1 MSHDLVDL
9 ITTKHDVRNKKRK
22 LTGKEKFWL
31 IFRYAS
37 LGFIWFLVV
46 MPIYVMVINSL
57 KGVKNV
63 YLTNAFKLPEKLDF
77 SAWSVAWS
85 GTNRTSPEGNFFPH
99 GLSESMT
106 RTLIFVIQ
114 SAIVSAIIG
123 SINGYVFA
131 KWKFKGSNFVFTM
144 FLFGMF
150 IPYQAVMIPLVRLAT
165 NIGINKSIYVLVLA
179 HIIYGIPICT
189 LIFRNYYEGIPNELI
204 EAGRVDKASM
214 VRIYRSIILPLSAP
228 AFVVVI
234 IWQFTS
240 AWNDFL
246 FAIFLTGG
254 SPKLSVA
261 TTALNFIT
269 GSSNQIYYGVNMT
282 ASLIVSLPTLIVYI
296 FLGRYFL
303 RGLLSGSL
311 KG

>member
-1 MSHDLVDL
+1 MSKDLVDL

-22 LTGKEKFWL
+22 LTGKERFWL
-31 IFRYAS
+31 IFRYVS
-37 LGFIWFLVV
+37 LIFLWFLVV
-46 MPIYVMVINSL
+46 LPIYVMVINSF

-63 YLTNAFKLPEKLDF
+63 YLTNAFKLPEKIDF

-85 GTNRTSPEGNFFPH
+85 GTDYFPQSISDSMIRTIF
-99 GLSESMT
+99 
-106 RTLIFVIQ
+106 FVIQ
-114 SAIVSAIIG
+114 SSLISAVIG
-123 SINGYVFA
+123 SINGFVFA
-131 KWKFKGSNFVFTM
+131 KWKFKGSNFIFTL

-150 IPYQAVMIPLVRLAT
+150 IPYQAIMIPLVRIAT
-165 NIGINKSIYVLVLA
+165 TLDLNSSIYVLVLA
-179 HIIYGIPICT
+179 HVIYGIPICT
-189 LIFRNYYEGIPNELI
+189 LIFRNYYESIPNELI
-204 EAGRVDKASM
+204 EAARVDKASM
-214 VRIYRSIILPLSAP
+214 VRTYRSVILPLSIP
-228 AFVVVI
+228 AFVVVL

-269 GSSNQIYYGVNMT
+269 GSSNQVYYGVNMT

>member
-1 MSHDLVDL
+1 MSKDIVDL
-9 ITTKHDVRNKKRK
+9 ITSKHDVRNAKRK
-22 LTGKEKFWL
+22 RTGKEKFWL
-31 IFRYAS
+31 IFRYVS
-37 LGFIWFLVV
+37 LAIIWFLVV

-63 YLTNAFKLPEKLDF
+63 YLTNAFKLPERLDF

-85 GTNRTSPEGNFFPH
+85 GTDYFPQSI
-99 GLSESMT
+99 SESMT
-106 RTLIFVIQ
+106 RTLFFVIQ
-114 SAIVSAIIG
+114 SSIISAIIG
-123 SINGYVFA
+123 SINGYIFA
-131 KWKFKGSNFVFTM
+131 KWKFKGSNFIFTL

-150 IPYQAVMIPLVRLAT
+150 IPYQAIMIPLVRLAT
-165 NIGINKSIYVLVLA
+165 AADLNKSIYVLVLA

-189 LIFRNYYEGIPNELI
+189 LIFRNYYESIPDEII

-214 VRIYRSIILPLSAP
+214 VRIYRSIILPLSVP
-228 AFVVVI
+228 AFVVVL

-269 GSSNQIYYGVNMT
+269 GSSNQVYYGVNMS

-303 RGLLSGSL
+303 KGLLSGSL

>member
-1 MSHDLVDL
+1 MSKDLVDL

-22 LTGKEKFWL
+22 LTGKERFWL
-31 IFRYAS
+31 IFRYVS
-37 LGFIWFLVV
+37 LIFLWFLVV

-63 YLTNAFKLPEKLDF
+63 YLTNAFKLPETIDF

-85 GTNRTSPEGNFFPH
+85 GTDYFPQSISDSMIRTIF
-99 GLSESMT
+99 
-106 RTLIFVIQ
+106 FVIQ
-114 SAIVSAIIG
+114 SSLISAVIG
-123 SINGYVFA
+123 SINGFVFA
-131 KWKFKGSNFVFTM
+131 KWKFKGSNFIFTL

-150 IPYQAVMIPLVRLAT
+150 IPYQAIMIPLVRIVTSLDL
-165 NIGINKSIYVLVLA
+165 NSSIYVLVLA
-179 HIIYGIPICT
+179 HVIYGIPICT
-189 LIFRNYYEGIPNELI
+189 LIFRNYYEAIPNELI
-204 EAGRVDKASM
+204 EAARVDKASM
-214 VRIYRSIILPLSAP
+214 VRTYRSVILPLSIP
-228 AFVVVI
+228 AFVVVL

-269 GSSNQIYYGVNMT
+269 GSSNQVYYGVNMT

>member
-1 MSHDLVDL
+1 MSTDIVDL
-9 ITTKHDVRNKKRK
+9 ITSKHDVRNAKRK
-22 LTGKEKFWL
+22 RTGKEKFWL
-31 IFRYAS
+31 IFRYVS
-37 LGFIWFLVV
+37 LAIIWFLVV
-46 MPIYVMVINSL
+46 MPIYVMVVNSL

-63 YLTNAFKLPEKLDF
+63 YLTNAFQLPKSLDF

-85 GTNRTSPEGNFFPH
+85 GTDYFPQS
-99 GLSESMT
+99 LSDSMT
-106 RTLIFVIQ
+106 RTLFFVVQSSII
-114 SAIVSAIIG
+114 SAILG
-123 SINGYVFA
+123 SINGYIFA
-131 KWKFKGSNFVFTM
+131 KWKFKGSNLVFTL

-165 NIGINKSIYVLVLA
+165 NMGVNKSIYVLVFA
-179 HIIYGIPICT
+179 HVIYGIPICT

-214 VRIYRSIILPLSAP
+214 VRIYRSIILPLSIP
-228 AFVVVI
+228 AFVVVL

-254 SPKLSVA
+254 SPKLAVA

-269 GSSNQIYYGVNMT
+269 GSSNQVYYGVNMT

>member
-1 MSHDLVDL
+1 MTAELLEKKPTAVA
-9 ITTKHDVRNKKRK
+9 NKRK
-22 LTGKEKFWL
+22 RSGKEQFWL

-37 LGFIWFLVV
+37 LTFIWFLIV
-46 MPIYVMVINSL
+46 MPIYVLVVNSL
-57 KGVKNV
+57 KGVKDV
-63 YLTNAFKLPEKLDF
+63 YLVNAFDLPKSLDF
-77 SAWSVAWS
+77 SAWPISWS
-85 GTNRTSPEGNFFPH
+85 GGDYFSAFSLG
-99 GLSESMT
+99 ESMT
-106 RTLIFVIQ
+106 RTLFFVVQ
-114 SAIVSAIIG
+114 SSIISAIIG

-131 KWKFKGSNFVFTM
+131 KWKFPGSNIVFTL

-150 IPYQAVMIPLVRLAT
+150 IPYQAVMIPLVQLVT
-165 NIGINKSIYVLVLA
+165 NMGINKSIYVLVMA
-179 HIIYGIPICT
+179 HVIYGIPICT
-189 LIFRNYYEGIPNELI
+189 LIFRNYYASIPDELI
-204 EAGRVDKASM
+204 EAGLVDKASR
-214 VRIYRSIILPLSAP
+214 VRIYTSIILPLSLP
-228 AFVVVI
+228 AFVVVL

-261 TTALNFIT
+261 TTTLNFIT
-269 GSSNQIYYGVNMT
+269 GSSNQVFYGLNMT

>member
-1 MSHDLVDL
+1 MSSDIASRVERKIDAR
-9 ITTKHDVRNKKRK
+9 TKKK
-22 LTGKEKFWL
+22 LDGAGQFWL
-31 IFRYAS
+31 VFRYFA
-37 LGFIWFLVV
+37 LTILFVIAAL
-46 MPIYVMVINSL
+46 PIYIMVINSV
-57 KGVKNV
+57 KGITGV
-63 YLTNAFKLPEKLDF
+63 TQSAAFIPPTSLDF
-77 SAWSVAWS
+77 SAWGPTWEIL
-85 GTNRTSPEGNFFPH
+85 REPMF
-99 GLSESMT
+99 
-106 RTLIFVIQ
+106 RTLFFVVQ
-114 SAIVSAIIG
+114 SSIISAVIG
-123 SINGYVFA
+123 AINGFVFA
-131 KWKFKGSNFVFTM
+131 KWRFRGSTFVFTT

-150 IPYQAVMIPLVRLAT
+150 IPYQAIMIPLVRVAT
-165 NIGINKSIYVLVLA
+165 EVGINKSIYVLVFA
-179 HIIYGIPICT
+179 HVIYGIPICT
-189 LIFRNYYEGIPNELI
+189 LIFRNYYEAIPNELI

-214 VRIYRSIILPLSAP
+214 VRIYRSLILPLSIP
-228 AFVVVI
+228 AFVVVL

-269 GSSNQIYYGVNMT
+269 GSSNQVYYGVNMT

>member
-1 MSHDLVDL
+1 MSKDLVDL
-9 ITTKHDVRNKKRK
+9 ITTKHDLRNKKRK
-22 LTGKEKFWL
+22 LNGKEKFWL
-31 IFRYAS
+31 IFRYVS
-37 LGFIWFLVV
+37 LTFIWFLVV

-63 YLTNAFKLPEKLDF
+63 YLINAFKLPEKLDF

-85 GTNRTSPEGNFFPH
+85 GTDYFPQSI
-99 GLSESMT
+99 SESMV
-106 RTLIFVIQ
+106 RTLLFVVQASII
-114 SAIVSAIIG
+114 SAVIG

-150 IPYQAVMIPLVRLAT
+150 IPYQAIMIPLVRIAT
-165 NIGINKSIYVLVLA
+165 TLEINKSIYVLVFA
-179 HIIYGIPICT
+179 HVIYGIPICT
-189 LIFRNYYEGIPNELI
+189 LIFRNYYEAIPNELI
-204 EAGRVDKASM
+204 EAARVDKASM
-214 VRIYRSIILPLSAP
+214 IRTYRSIILPLSVP
-228 AFVVVI
+228 AFVVVL

-269 GSSNQIYYGVNMT
+269 GSSNQVYYGVNMT
-282 ASLIVSLPTLIVYI
+282 ASLIVSLPTLIVYV

>member
-1 MSHDLVDL
+1 MAKDLVDL
-9 ITTKHDVRNKKRK
+9 VIAKPAKRNAKRK
-22 LTGKEKFWL
+22 RTGKEKFWL
-31 IFRYAS
+31 VFRYVS
-37 LGFIWFLVV
+37 LIFIWFLVV

-63 YLTNAFKLPEKLDF
+63 YLTNAFKLPERLDF

-85 GTNRTSPEGNFFPH
+85 GTDYFPQ
-99 GLSESMT
+99 SISDSMS
-106 RTLIFVIQ
+106 RTLFFVIQ
-114 SAIVSAIIG
+114 SSIVSAIIG

-131 KWKFKGSNFVFTM
+131 KWKFRGSNLIFTL

-150 IPYQAVMIPLVRLAT
+150 IPYQAIMIPLVRIAT
-165 NIGINKSIYVLVLA
+165 TLDINRSIYVLVLA

-189 LIFRNYYEGIPNELI
+189 LIFRNYYEAIPNELI
-204 EAGRVDKASM
+204 EAARVDKASM
-214 VRIYRSIILPLSAP
+214 VRTYRSIILPLSIP
-228 AFVVVI
+228 AFVVVL

-269 GSSNQIYYGVNMT
+269 GSSNQVYYGVNMT

>member
-1 MSHDLVDL
+1 MSKDIVDL
-9 ITTKHDVRNKKRK
+9 ITAKPDARNKKRK
-22 LTGKEKFWL
+22 LNGKEKFWL
-31 IFRYAS
+31 IFRYVS
-37 LGFIWFLVV
+37 LTFIWFLVV
-46 MPIYVMVINSL
+46 MPIYV
-57 KGVKNV
+57 
-63 YLTNAFKLPEKLDF
+63 NAFKLPEKLDF

-85 GTNRTSPEGNFFPH
+85 GTDYFPQSI
-99 GLSESMT
+99 SESMV
-106 RTLIFVIQ
+106 RTLLFVVQASII
-114 SAIVSAIIG
+114 SAVIG

-150 IPYQAVMIPLVRLAT
+150 IPYQAIMIPLVRIAT
-165 NIGINKSIYVLVLA
+165 TLEINKSIYVLVFA
-179 HIIYGIPICT
+179 HVIYGIPICT
-189 LIFRNYYEGIPNELI
+189 LIFRNYYEAIPNELI
-204 EAGRVDKASM
+204 EAARVDKASM
-214 VRIYRSIILPLSAP
+214 IRTYRSIILPLSVP
-228 AFVVVI
+228 AFVVVL

-269 GSSNQIYYGVNMT
+269 GSSNQVYYGVNMT
-282 ASLIVSLPTLIVYI
+282 ASLIVSLPTLIVYV

>member
-1 MSHDLVDL
+1 MTAELLEKKPVA
-9 ITTKHDVRNKKRK
+9 IANKRK
-22 LTGKEKFWL
+22 RSGKEQFWL

-37 LGFIWFLVV
+37 LTFIWFLIV
-46 MPIYVMVINSL
+46 MPIYVLVVNSL
-57 KGVKNV
+57 KGVKDV
-63 YLTNAFKLPEKLDF
+63 YLVNAFDLPKSFDF
-77 SAWSVAWS
+77 SAWPVSWS
-85 GTNRTSPEGNFFPH
+85 GGEYFSAFSLG
-99 GLSESMT
+99 ESMS
-106 RTLIFVIQ
+106 RTLFFVLQ
-114 SAIVSAIIG
+114 SSIISAIIG

-131 KWKFKGSNFVFTM
+131 KWKFPGSNVVFTL

-150 IPYQAVMIPLVRLAT
+150 IPYQAVMIPLVQLVT
-165 NIGINKSIYVLVLA
+165 NMGINKSIYVLVMA
-179 HIIYGIPICT
+179 HVIYGIPICT
-189 LIFRNYYEGIPNELI
+189 LIFRNYYASIPDELI
-204 EAGRVDKASM
+204 EAGLVDKASR
-214 VRIYRSIILPLSAP
+214 VRIYTSIILPLSLP
-228 AFVVVI
+228 AFVVVL

-261 TTALNFIT
+261 TTTLNFIT
-269 GSSNQIYYGVNMT
+269 GSSNQVFYGLNMT

>member
-1 MSHDLVDL
+1 MSNDIVDL
-9 ITTKHDVRNKKRK
+9 ITAKHDVRNKKRK
-22 LTGKEKFWL
+22 LNGKERFWL
-31 IFRYAS
+31 IFRYVS
-37 LGFIWFLVV
+37 LAFIWFLVV

-63 YLTNAFKLPEKLDF
+63 YLINAFKLPEKLDF

-85 GTNRTSPEGNFFPH
+85 GTDYFPQSI
-99 GLSESMT
+99 SESMI
-106 RTLIFVIQ
+106 RTLLFVVQASII
-114 SAIVSAIIG
+114 SAVIG

-150 IPYQAVMIPLVRLAT
+150 IPYQAIMIPLVRIAT
-165 NIGINKSIYVLVLA
+165 TLEINKSIYVLVFA
-179 HIIYGIPICT
+179 HVIYGIPICT
-189 LIFRNYYEGIPNELI
+189 LIFRNYYEAIPNELI
-204 EAGRVDKASM
+204 EAARVDKASM
-214 VRIYRSIILPLSAP
+214 IRTYRSIILPLSVP
-228 AFVVVI
+228 AFVVVL

-269 GSSNQIYYGVNMT
+269 GSSNQVYYGVNMT

>member
-1 MSHDLVDL
+1 MTAELLEKKPSL
-9 ITTKHDVRNKKRK
+9 IANKRK
-22 LTGKEKFWL
+22 RSGKEQFWL
-31 IFRYAS
+31 IFRYVS
-37 LGFIWFLVV
+37 LTFIWFLVV
-46 MPIYVMVINSL
+46 MPIYVLVINSL
-57 KGVKNV
+57 KGVKDV
-63 YLTNAFKLPEKLDF
+63 YLVNAFNLPKSLDF
-77 SAWSVAWS
+77 SAWPISWS
-85 GTNRTSPEGNFFPH
+85 GGDYFSAFSLGD
-99 GLSESMT
+99 SMT
-106 RTLIFVIQ
+106 RTLFFVVQ
-114 SAIVSAIIG
+114 SSLISAIIG

-131 KWKFKGSNFVFTM
+131 KWKFPGSNIVFTL

-150 IPYQAVMIPLVRLAT
+150 IPYQAVMIPLVQLVT
-165 NIGINKSIYVLVLA
+165 NIGINKSIYVLVMA
-179 HIIYGIPICT
+179 HVIYGIPICT
-189 LIFRNYYEGIPNELI
+189 LIFRNYYASIPDELI
-204 EAGRVDKASM
+204 EAGLVDKASRI
-214 VRIYRSIILPLSAP
+214 RIYTSIILPLSLP
-228 AFVVVI
+228 AFVVVL

-269 GSSNQIYYGVNMT
+269 GSSNQVFYGLNMT
-282 ASLIVSLPTLIVYI
+282 ASLIVSLPTLVVYI

>member
-1 MSHDLVDL
+1 MSKDLVDL
-9 ITTKHDVRNKKRK
+9 ITTKHDVRNRKRK
-22 LTGKEKFWL
+22 LTGKERFWL
-31 IFRYAS
+31 IFRYVS
-37 LGFIWFLVV
+37 LIFLWFLVV

-63 YLTNAFKLPEKLDF
+63 YLTNAFKLPEKIDF

-85 GTNRTSPEGNFFPH
+85 GTDYFPQSISDSMIRTIF
-99 GLSESMT
+99 
-106 RTLIFVIQ
+106 FVIQ
-114 SAIVSAIIG
+114 SSLISAVIG
-123 SINGYVFA
+123 SINGFVFA
-131 KWKFKGSNFVFTM
+131 KWKFKGSNFIFTL

-150 IPYQAVMIPLVRLAT
+150 IPYQAIMIPLVRIAT
-165 NIGINKSIYVLVLA
+165 TLDLNSSIYVLVLA
-179 HIIYGIPICT
+179 HVIYGIPICT
-189 LIFRNYYEGIPNELI
+189 LIFRNYYEAIPNELI
-204 EAGRVDKASM
+204 EAARVDKASM
-214 VRIYRSIILPLSAP
+214 LRTYRSVILPLSIP
-228 AFVVVI
+228 AFVVVL

-269 GSSNQIYYGVNMT
+269 GSSNQVYYGVNMT

>member
-1 MSHDLVDL
+1 MTAELLEKKPTAVA
-9 ITTKHDVRNKKRK
+9 NKRK
-22 LTGKEKFWL
+22 RSGKEQFWL

-37 LGFIWFLVV
+37 LTFIWFLIV
-46 MPIYVMVINSL
+46 MPIYVLVVNSL
-57 KGVKNV
+57 KGVKDV
-63 YLTNAFKLPEKLDF
+63 YLVNAFDLPKSLDF
-77 SAWSVAWS
+77 SAWPVSWS
-85 GTNRTSPEGNFFPH
+85 GGDYFSAFSLG
-99 GLSESMT
+99 ESMS
-106 RTLIFVIQ
+106 RTLFFVVQ
-114 SAIVSAIIG
+114 SSIISAIIG

-131 KWKFKGSNFVFTM
+131 KWKFPGSNIVFTL

-150 IPYQAVMIPLVRLAT
+150 IPYQAVMIPLVQLVT
-165 NIGINKSIYVLVLA
+165 NMGINKSIYVLVMA
-179 HIIYGIPICT
+179 HVIYGIPICT
-189 LIFRNYYEGIPNELI
+189 LIFRNYYASIPDELI
-204 EAGRVDKASM
+204 EAGLVDKASR
-214 VRIYRSIILPLSAP
+214 VRIYTSIILPLSLP
-228 AFVVVI
+228 AFVVVL

-261 TTALNFIT
+261 TTTLNFIT
-269 GSSNQIYYGVNMT
+269 GSSNQVFYGLNMT

>member
-1 MSHDLVDL
+1 MSRDIVDLV
-9 ITTKHDVRNKKRK
+9 TAKSDVRNSKRRR
-22 LTGKEKFWL
+22 TGKEKFWL
-31 IFRYAS
+31 IFRYVS
-37 LGFIWFLVV
+37 LIFIWFLVV

-63 YLTNAFKLPEKLDF
+63 YLTNAFKLPERLDF

-85 GTNRTSPEGNFFPH
+85 GTDYFPQSI
-99 GLSESMT
+99 SESMT
-106 RTLIFVIQ
+106 RTLFFVIQ
-114 SAIVSAIIG
+114 SALISAIIG

-131 KWKFKGSNFVFTM
+131 KWKFRGSNFIFTL

-150 IPYQAVMIPLVRLAT
+150 IPYQAIMIPLVRIAT
-165 NIGINKSIYVLVLA
+165 TLEINKSIYVLVLA

-189 LIFRNYYEGIPNELI
+189 LIFRNYYEAIPNELI
-204 EAGRVDKASM
+204 EAARVDKASM
-214 VRIYRSIILPLSAP
+214 IRTYRSIILPLSVP
-228 AFVVVI
+228 AFVVVL

-240 AWNDFL
+240 AWNGFL

-269 GSSNQIYYGVNMT
+269 GSSNQVYYGVNMT

>member
-1 MSHDLVDL
+1 MSKDLVDL
-9 ITTKHDVRNKKRK
+9 ITTKSDVRNKKRK
-22 LTGKEKFWL
+22 LNGKERFWL
-31 IFRYAS
+31 IFRYIS
-37 LGFIWFLVV
+37 LTFIWFLVV

-85 GTNRTSPEGNFFPH
+85 GTDYFPQ
-99 GLSESMT
+99 SISDSMT
-106 RTLIFVIQ
+106 RTLFFVIQ
-114 SAIVSAIIG
+114 ASIISAIIG

-131 KWKFKGSNFVFTM
+131 KWKFRGSNLIFTL

-150 IPYQAVMIPLVRLAT
+150 IPIMIPLVRIAT
-165 NIGINKSIYVLVLA
+165 TLEINKSIYVLVLA

-189 LIFRNYYEGIPNELI
+189 LIFRNYYEAIPNELI
-204 EAGRVDKASM
+204 EAARVDKASM
-214 VRIYRSIILPLSAP
+214 VRTYRSIILPLSVP
-228 AFVVVI
+228 AFVVVL

-269 GSSNQIYYGVNMT
+269 GSSNQVYYGVNMT

>member
-1 MSHDLVDL
+1 MSKDLVDL

-22 LTGKEKFWL
+22 LNGKEKFWL
-31 IFRYAS
+31 IFRYVS
-37 LGFIWFLVV
+37 LTFIWFLVV

-63 YLTNAFKLPEKLDF
+63 YLINAFKLPEKLDF

-85 GTNRTSPEGNFFPH
+85 GTDYFPQSI
-99 GLSESMT
+99 SESMI
-106 RTLIFVIQ
+106 RTLLFVVQASII
-114 SAIVSAIIG
+114 SAVIG

-131 KWKFKGSNFVFTM
+131 KWKFKGSNFIFTM

-150 IPYQAVMIPLVRLAT
+150 IPYQAIMIPLVRIAT
-165 NIGINKSIYVLVLA
+165 TLEINKSIYVLVFA
-179 HIIYGIPICT
+179 HVIYGIPICT
-189 LIFRNYYEGIPNELI
+189 LIFRNYYEAIPNELI
-204 EAGRVDKASM
+204 EAARVDKASM
-214 VRIYRSIILPLSAP
+214 IRTYRSIILPLSVP
-228 AFVVVI
+228 AFVVVL

-269 GSSNQIYYGVNMT
+269 GSSNQVYYGVNMT
-282 ASLIVSLPTLIVYI
+282 ASLIVSLPTLIVYV

>member
-1 MSHDLVDL
+1 MSTGTASRALK
-9 ITTKHDVRNKKRK
+9 TKDISRTKRK
-22 LTGKEKFWL
+22 LDGRGKFAL
-31 IFRYAS
+31 VFRYAT
-37 LGFIWFLVV
+37 LIILLVIAV
-46 MPIYVMVINSL
+46 LPIYIMVINSV
-57 KGVKNV
+57 KGITAV
-63 YLTNAFKLPEKLDF
+63 TQSTAFIPPRKLDF
-77 SAWSVAWS
+77 ASWGQTWPIL
-85 GTNRTSPEGNFFPH
+85 REPM
-99 GLSESMT
+99 L
-106 RTLIFVIQ
+106 RTLIFVLQ
-114 SAIVSAIIG
+114 SSIISAIIG
-123 SINGYVFA
+123 SINGFVFA
-131 KWKFKGSNFVFTM
+131 KWRFKGSNVIFTM

-150 IPYQAVMIPLVRLAT
+150 IPYQAIMIPLVQF
-165 NIGINKSIYVLVLA
+165 NNSIGLSRSIYVLVVA

-189 LIFRNYYEGIPNELI
+189 LIFRNYYASIPNELI
-204 EAGRVDKASM
+204 EAARVDGAST
-214 VRIYRSIILPLSAP
+214 VRIYLTIILPLSIP
-228 AFVVVI
+228 GFVVVL

-269 GSSNQIYYGVNMT
+269 GSADRVYYGNNMT
-282 ASLIVSLPTLIVYI
+282 ASLIVSIPTLLVYM